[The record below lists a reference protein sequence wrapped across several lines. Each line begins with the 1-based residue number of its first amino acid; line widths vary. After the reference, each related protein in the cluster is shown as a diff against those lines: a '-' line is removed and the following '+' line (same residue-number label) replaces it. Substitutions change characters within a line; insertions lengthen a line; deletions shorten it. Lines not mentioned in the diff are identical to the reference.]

1 MNRDK
6 QNKKSAL
13 TDSVGKAGADFK
25 QYFNVVSYIEFFKTA
40 GYDDVN
46 VELADGRIPC
56 AVATMTKLI

>member
-6 QNKKSAL
+6 HDKKSAL

-40 GYDDVN
+40 GYDDVK